1 MSVWSFLFF
10 VFITVGAYLILRN
23 VLSESVVSL
32 KASSRY
38 YNTELLNKLD
48 QKVEHKN
55 LKSQREILEKDFW
68 KDL

>member
-1 MSVWSFLFF
+1 MTLFSFLFF
-10 VFITVGAYLILRN
+10 MFLVIGAYFVFKNIFA
-23 VLSESVVSL
+23 ESVISL

-48 QKVEHKN
+48 QKVENKN